1 MPTYLKPKKYTTKAE
16 LTQTTIMIKV
26 SESTLAK
33 IDAIEAEPAKKGAKM
48 PEVRGAK
55 IQKMVDDLG
64 RDSEAVAEIQRLQIQ
79 LASTKKAYT
88 EASAELDKITADD
101 EASKSAIK
109 QLQEKLETAKQL
121 ADSRNK
127 IIRSLM
133 TIVNEVGF

>member
-1 MPTYLKPKKYTTKAE
+1 ML
-16 LTQTTIMIKV
+16 KV
-26 SESTLAK
+26 SEATLAK

-64 RDSEAVAEIQRLQIQ
+64 RDSEAAAEIQRLQIQ